1 MLKENFKMYI
11 EHHIVIYKWPQEINA
26 SISCEV
32 KNTQFRAG
40 IQPESIEIREVKKL
54 MLKSEEIVFFK
65 RERESMNKDI
75 ENI

>member
-1 MLKENFKMYI
+1 MLKENYKTYI

-40 IQPESIEIREVKKL
+40 IQPESIEIREVKK
-54 MLKSEEIVFFK
+54 S
-65 RERESMNKDI
+65 
-75 ENI
+75 